1 MPSPRPRVLHE
12 AARIHHICWRRGS
25 RLALA
30 VRAQSAVTLR
40 VGMVGGLPRSSAP
53 YAAFLQRLAELG
65 HQQGTNLAFEFI
77 QVANIGDYARS
88 NQELVARG
96 VNVLVAAGTEIS
108 LEAAMAAS
116 GPLTIVMLA
125 IGYDHIALGY
135 VKSLARPTGNIT
147 GISLRQIELTIK
159 RLHVVKDAFPD
170 LRAATVFWDG
180 VWADQFRA
188 AQSAAPALGV

>member
-77 QVANIGDYARS
+77 QVPKSRVQFG
-88 NQELVARG
+88 
-96 VNVLVAAGTEIS
+96 
-108 LEAAMAAS
+108 AS
-116 GPLTIVMLA
+116 TA
-125 IGYDHIALGY
+125 TN
-135 VKSLARPTGNIT
+135 R
-147 GISLRQIELTIK
+147 
-159 RLHVVKDAFPD
+159 HVSE
-170 LRAATVFWDG
+170 TTT
-180 VWADQFRA
+180 
-188 AQSAAPALGV
+188 S